1 MVYIL
6 LLTSSRMLNYRKWLS
21 KAEEWSVINE
31 EVTKILSCY
40 TVKYRLDILMAPN
53 F

>member
-1 MVYIL
+1 
-6 LLTSSRMLNYRKWLS
+6 MLNYRKWLS

-40 TVKYRLDILMAPN
+40 TVKYRLDILMVPN